1 MEAATQKDKLFS
13 WEISFCE
20 ETLLTVRTNWMTR
33 WQESSRELFITF
45 VDPFYQRERKVQGQ
59 HFKFPWMNMNKY

>member
-13 WEISFCE
+13 LEISFCK
-20 ETLLTVRTNWMTR
+20 ETLLTVRTKWMTR

-45 VDPFYQRERKVQGQ
+45 VDPFYPRERKV
-59 HFKFPWMNMNKY
+59 